1 MKKVN
6 LEVKGMYCAHCSK
19 AVENALEKAG
29 VFSHVDLAHNR
40 VEFSYDETTISLDYL
55 RRLVKRAGYELVID
69 DSKKFN
75 INKILVPVS
84 LIVLVFS
91 LLGILYHVVMDSAFL
106 FFFGNDVTFLIV
118 ATIALLV
125 LGTPFIVRAGKGILF
140 KNVGMDF
147 LIALSSVASYVL
159 SLYIFIT
166 NIQNGIDP
174 LSLHSHSIEGYRMTY
189 FDGTCMILSVITL
202 GHLLTDRIKTKADKN
217 YRKAAIEPP
226 KFATLLYPDGTTE
239 SVDSD
244 SLDVGNVFRVLS
256 GEQIAC
262 DGTILS
268 GEGLVDESSLT
279 GESRPRKIGPG
290 EMVMGGT
297 VLVSGPIDVKVD
309 KIALDSLYSSI
320 INESYALDQKKG
332 KLSKLSDKIAGLFT
346 PAIVLIALAAFFI
359 CLFGMGLDVEE
370 SIVRACSVLS
380 VSCPCAFG
388 LAVPISALSGY
399 DCALSRGVLFKS
411 GDTFEKVR
419 QIKAAVFDKTG
430 TLSTGKME
438 VLKVAGD
445 KTYLPLVKAM
455 EEHSAHPIAL
465 SLVSYL
471 KDVPAEKEADIR
483 EIPGQGLV
491 SNGFFLGN
499 AKSAE
504 GKKRNDEIAALE
516 QDSANST
523 IVYLSDDEKV
533 ILAFSLH
540 DELVPDSVETI
551 ARLKEEGIESYMLTG
566 DRKEYA
572 YAIARSLGIPE
583 KNVRYELAPSDKA
596 AILREIREQDGV
608 ISYVGDGINDTL
620 ALKESDLSFASYKAS
635 AVACTSADG
644 LLLKP
649 GLYILV
655 YALRISRKTYLNIVE
670 NFIWAICYNLAMIP
684 LAILGILPMYLCGAL
699 MILSNLTLTINS
711 VRIRRY
717 KPEKEDE
724 KHDRNPS
731 R

>member
-1 MKKVN
+1 
-6 LEVKGMYCAHCSK
+6 
-19 AVENALEKAG
+19 
-29 VFSHVDLAHNR
+29 
-40 VEFSYDETTISLDYL
+40 
-55 RRLVKRAGYELVID
+55 
-69 DSKKFN
+69 
-75 INKILVPVS
+75 
-84 LIVLVFS
+84 
-91 LLGILYHVVMDSAFL
+91 
-106 FFFGNDVTFLIV
+106 
-118 ATIALLV
+118 
-125 LGTPFIVRAGKGILF
+125 
-140 KNVGMDF
+140 
-147 LIALSSVASYVL
+147 
-159 SLYIFIT
+159 
-166 NIQNGIDP
+166 
-174 LSLHSHSIEGYRMTY
+174 
-189 FDGTCMILSVITL
+189 
-202 GHLLTDRIKTKADKN
+202 
-217 YRKAAIEPP
+217 
-226 KFATLLYPDGTTE
+226 
-239 SVDSD
+239 
-244 SLDVGNVFRVLS
+244 
-256 GEQIAC
+256 
-262 DGTILS
+262 
-268 GEGLVDESSLT
+268 
-279 GESRPRKIGPG
+279 
-290 EMVMGGT
+290 MVMGGT
-297 VLVSGPIDVKVD
+297 VLVSVPSTSRSTRS
-309 KIALDSLYSSI
+309 LSTLYSSI

-445 KTYLPLVKAM
+445 KTYLPRQGHGGTFRPSYRLVPLSRISKTYRQKKRRTSM
-455 EEHSAHPIAL
+455 KSDRAL
-465 SLVSYL
+465 SQTDFSSATPRAP
-471 KDVPAEKEADIR
+471 KEKTQR
-483 EIPGQGLV
+483 RNRRSRTGQRKFDDRL
-491 SNGFFLGN
+491 SLRCR
-499 AKSAE
+499 
-504 GKKRNDEIAALE
+504 KKVL
-516 QDSANST
+516 
-523 IVYLSDDEKV
+523 
-533 ILAFSLH
+533 LAFSLH